1 MFHMNTNMNMN
12 PNNAQM
18 LYVAEYGPL
27 SQVRTQYAQ
36 NQHQLAQFS
45 DTEILRYMELL
56 VVRKQADM
64 VQQIYAGLEH
74 THPHFFRAINNTNG
88 QVNEDVLSAIC
99 RGLYGFGSEVV
110 DTDEHGNKDEY
121 KDTDPYE
128 HPSEPAWRP
137 ILSWLNRLA
146 PETHQYQMHLYP
158 HGWLHAIRVSGV

>member
-1 MFHMNTNMNMN
+1 MFCINTNTDSNT
-12 PNNAQM
+12 NNAQM

-64 VQQIYAGLEH
+64 VQQIYASLEY
-74 THPHFFRAINNTNG
+74 THSHFFQANNSTNGQVNG

-99 RGLYGFGSEVV
+99 RGLYGFGS
-110 DTDEHGNKDEY
+110 DEHGNKDED

-137 ILSWLNRLA
+137 ILSWLNSLA

-158 HGWLHAIRVSGV
+158 HGWLHAIRVSVV